1 MAATA
6 TARPRDTVS
15 MHRRPGAGLPATAAV
30 RKRRMNVMTQR
41 DLATPTGDRRARC
54 IVAGFALA
62 FTLVALSAFAEP
74 PLPPP
79 TPDVDSSEQ
88 DGRFVGEIR
97 ARIGHPFA
105 TVAQALAASREWCA
119 FAILHPNVKGCIC
132 ETSSEG
138 ERVTLYAGPKR
149 GANLEDAYPIR
160 YSFVTSAPTPQRIEI
175 RLNAVAG
182 PLRTRDYEFS
192 ITAEPAGDRTTR
204 LVVRYAYRPSMES
217 RLATA
222 GYLATVGAGKHGF
235 TIVGRDA
242 SGRAQYIGG
251 VRGIVERNAM
261 RQLLAVEAYLDTRA
275 REATQRDRARF
286 ERFHALTEQHAEQLH
301 ELERDEY
308 LALKTVEYERQLERQ
323 RVADAVPY

>member
-1 MAATA
+1 MDAE
-6 TARPRDTVS
+6 RPRQGRTTTRAG
-15 MHRRPGAGLPATAAV
+15 RRSAIA
-30 RKRRMNVMTQR
+30 
-41 DLATPTGDRRARC
+41 
-54 IVAGFALA
+54 ALA
-62 FTLVALSAFAEP
+62 LAVLMVAPAGRAEP

-79 TPDVDSSEQ
+79 APEVDSSEQ

-105 TVAQALAASREWCA
+105 AVSAALAAPREWCA
-119 FAILHPNVKGCIC
+119 FAILHPNVKGCVC
-132 ETSSEG
+132 ETSPAG

-149 GANLEDAYPIR
+149 GASLEDTYPIR
-160 YSFVTSAPTPQRIEI
+160 YAFAAPVVTPERIEI
-175 RLNAVAG
+175 RLSAASG
-182 PLRTRDYEFS
+182 PLRTRDYEFAIS
-192 ITAEPAGDRTTR
+192 AEPAGERTTR

-242 SGRAQYIGG
+242 GGRAQYVGG

-261 RQLLAVEAYLDTRA
+261 RQLLAVQAYLDTRMGEA
-275 REATQRDRARF
+275 AERERARL
-286 ERFHALTEQHAEQLH
+286 ERFDALVERHAEQLR

-308 LALKTVEYERQLERQ
+308 VALKVVELARQKEQQ
-323 RVADAVPY
+323 RLADGAAR